1 MTELQCSAL
10 EYIYMYFNFKK
21 SFRSTRS
28 LMSSGR
34 GGKTQTIFN
43 NEKRFLEGIHRSS
56 LCLYDGM
63 RASQYSA
70 IKFLAKV
77 ILAISTCHGEMDRI
91 KF

>member
-10 EYIYMYFNFKK
+10 EYIYMYINLKK

-34 GGKTQTIFN
+34 GGGGKTQTIFN
-43 NEKRFLEGIHRSS
+43 NKKSFLEEIHRSS

-63 RASQYSA
+63 RASRYSA
-70 IKFLAKV
+70 IK
-77 ILAISTCHGEMDRI
+77 CN
-91 KF
+91 

>member
-28 LMSSGR
+28 LMSSGKGGG

-43 NEKRFLEGIHRSS
+43 NEKSFLEGIHRSS

-63 RASQYSA
+63 RASRYSA
-70 IKFLAKV
+70 ILK
-77 ILAISTCHGEMDRI
+77 CN
-91 KF
+91 

>member
-34 GGKTQTIFN
+34 GGVAKH
-43 NEKRFLEGIHRSS
+43 KRFLIIKKSFLEGIHRSS

-63 RASQYSA
+63 RASRYSA
-70 IKFLAKV
+70 IK
-77 ILAISTCHGEMDRI
+77 CN
-91 KF
+91 